1 MAGGGIKG
9 GKAIGITDEI
19 GFRAVEDRVHIH
31 DLHAT
36 MLELLGL
43 DHREL
48 HVTVSG
54 LEKRLTGVGEEGQ
67 HSIAARLLQ
76 G

>member
-1 MAGGGIKG
+1 
-9 GKAIGITDEI
+9 
-19 GFRAVEDRVHIH
+19 
-31 DLHAT
+31 

-43 DHREL
+43 DHRRL

-67 HSIAARLLQ
+67 NSIAKRLMA